1 MKSPKFFF
9 NLESRAN
16 KDGTR
21 LVFFNLSYGYKEYN
35 SAKDRDKYMP
45 MRISTKV
52 RIQPKHWSTE
62 LGYLDTKYSLNA
74 GKTKDGFLKKVKRVS
89 EDTLETYWRKND
101 YQDPKPSEL
110 KELVE
115 IALQRKKR
123 SVSSLTVPEYIDLLA
138 TDNAKLKQAQ
148 KGKLS
153 DGTIDKYNGVK
164 RQLESYESSRGGGVS
179 LEEFSNKEFVEF
191 LDYVNDQRKLDPK
204 HPYGYLVNGISRI
217 SKTLLAVLRK
227 AREAGYTLGVDLSD
241 PNLRIEEIRSVDAEV
256 YLDEDDIQRIIG
268 TDPAKSKEF
277 INARN
282 YLIICSLTSLRYED
296 MNALHQLKVEH
307 IKGKRH
313 QFDGFLTKLRKNS
326 KQKKRD
332 VSTFIPVF
340 KPVRDILDANGG
352 KFPKFPT
359 NQIMNIQLKKFA
371 EYVGL
376 DREYRLE
383 RQYYGI
389 DNPVVSFEPLYQR
402 VKCHM
407 GRSTFIT
414 NLSKLGV
421 DDTAIEHI
429 THPTTPKGIISTVY
443 NKSSLVDRAEL
454 FLDSLQSANTSDL
467 YST

>member
-9 NLESRAN
+9 NLESKAN

-21 LVFFNLSYGYKEYN
+21 LIFFNLSYGYKEYN
-35 SAKDRDKYMP
+35 STKGKERYIP

-52 RIQPKHWSTE
+52 RVLPKHWSTE
-62 LGYLDTKYSLNA
+62 LGYLDAKYSLNA

-89 EDTLETYWRKND
+89 EDTLQTYWREND

-123 SVSSLTVPEYIDLLA
+123 SVSSLTVPEYIDSLVA
-138 TDNAKLKQAQ
+138 SNAKLKQAQ

-153 DGTIDKYNGVK
+153 DDTIDKYNGVK
-164 RQLESYESSRGGGVS
+164 RQLESYESSRGGGIS
-179 LEEFSNKEFVEF
+179 LEEFTNNEFTEF
-191 LDYVNDQRKLDPK
+191 LDYLNDQLKQDPN
-204 HPYGYLVNGISRI
+204 HPHGYLVNGMSRI

-227 AREAGYTLGVDLSD
+227 ARGTGHQLGVDFSD
-241 PNLRIEEIRSVDAEV
+241 PNLRIEEIKSVDAEV
-256 YLDEDDIQRIIG
+256 YLDEEDIQLIID

-296 MNALHQLKVEH
+296 MSALHQLKVER
-307 IKGKRH
+307 INGKRH

-332 VSTFIPVF
+332 VNTFIPIF
-340 KPVRDILDANGG
+340 KPVQDILDANGG
-352 KFPKFPT
+352 RFPKFPS
-359 NQIMNIQLKKFA
+359 NQNMNTQLKKFA
-371 EYVGL
+371 QYVGL
-376 DREYRLE
+376 NREYKLE
-383 RQYYGI
+383 RNYYGM
-389 DNPVVSFEPLYQR
+389 DEPVITVEPLYKR

-421 DDTAIEHI
+421 SDTAIEHI

-443 NKSSLVDRAEL
+443 DKSSLIDRAEL
-454 FLDSLQSANTSDL
+454 FLDSLKSANSSDL
-467 YST
+467 YSI